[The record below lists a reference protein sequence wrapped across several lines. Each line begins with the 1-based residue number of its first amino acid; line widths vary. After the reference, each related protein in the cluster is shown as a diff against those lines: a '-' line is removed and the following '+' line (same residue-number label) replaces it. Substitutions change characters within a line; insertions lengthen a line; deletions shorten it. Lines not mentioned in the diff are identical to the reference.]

1 MLVDVEG
8 MRSAVYYAAW
18 CIAAA
23 HPETHRDRTV
33 GVAPTD
39 EQQAIGRDRE
49 SGGVVVT
56 VPPPPKRTVPAG
68 QDTVVLALTTVR
80 ALVRT
85 ADWTMLVL

>member
-1 MLVDVEG
+1 V
-8 MRSAVYYAAW
+8 S
-18 CIAAA
+18 
-23 HPETHRDRTV
+23 
-33 GVAPTD
+33 
-39 EQQAIGRDRE
+39 
-49 SGGVVVT
+49 VVVT